1 MKNMPRFGW
10 LLAAA
15 AAAMALPAAAQNAPV
30 RSIQR
35 VAGEVYQ
42 FRNNNHYGIFA
53 VTSDGIVLVDPISV
67 PASTWLKAELA
78 TRFPGQPVTTIV
90 YSHHDGDHSGGAETF
105 EDTVTQIVA
114 HENAPAGILADDR
127 VSVMPTRTF
136 HGRMELQHGGRTIE
150 LFELGPGHT
159 DNLIGV
165 RFPDEQILF
174 VVDIYSGKRLPFNG
188 MAGETEVDTIIG
200 TLRRM
205 ETLDFLILATG
216 HSAPSNVAELVGYRT
231 FLENLRAQVL
241 QARREGRS
249 VEQMKQTITLP
260 AYRDWVNYD
269 IWLAPSIENMN
280 AYLERIGA
288 R

>member
-1 MKNMPRFGW
+1 MT
-10 LLAAA
+10 
-15 AAAMALPAAAQNAPV
+15 
-30 RSIQR
+30 
-35 VAGEVYQ
+35 E
-42 FRNNNHYGIFA
+42 
-53 VTSDGIVLVDPISV
+53 
-67 PASTWLKAELA
+67 
-78 TRFPGQPVTTIV
+78 
-90 YSHHDGDHSGGAETF
+90 
-105 EDTVTQIVA
+105 IVA
-114 HENAPAGILADDR
+114 HENAPDGILADDR

-136 HGRMELQHGGRTIE
+136 HGRMELQRGGRTIE

-174 VVDIYSGKRLPFNG
+174 VVDIYSGRRLPFNG
-188 MAGETEVDTIIG
+188 MAGETEIDTIIG

-205 ETLDFLILATG
+205 ETLDFRILATG
-216 HSAPSNVAELVGYRT
+216 HSGPSNVAELVGYRT

-280 AYLERIGA
+280 GYLERIGA